1 MYYPLMPKSSWT
13 FLSNHGHLLIYISQN
28 PEARVREI
36 ATNVGITERRALA
49 ILGELEESGY
59 ISVERIGRR
68 NHYTVNPKGRFR
80 HPLEANRPI
89 KALLKIFS

>member
-1 MYYPLMPKSSWT
+1 MPKSSWT